1 MLSDRERQQL
11 ADIEQALVAGDRR
24 LAAAFRSGAP
34 PAGPRWPVRALLG
47 FGAFLLVVALLTGAD
62 GLFLQGLLCLGGG
75 FAWRR
80 WRSARSRDADGS
92 PVSGP
97 ARGARP
103 DGRPPPGWFRPV

>member
-1 MLSDRERQQL
+1 MLSDRERKQL

-24 LAAAFRSGAP
+24 LAATFRSGAP
-34 PAGPRWPVRALLG
+34 PTERRWPVRALLG
-47 FGAFLLVVALLTGAD
+47 FGVLLLVVALLTGAD

-80 WRSARSRDADGS
+80 WRAARSRDATASTVAD
-92 PVSGP
+92 P

-103 DGRPPPGWFRPV
+103 DGTPPGWFRPV

>member
-11 ADIEQALVAGDRR
+11 ADIERGLVAGDRR
-24 LAAAFRSGAP
+24 LATTFRSGAP
-34 PAGPRWPVRALLG
+34 PAERRWPVRALLG

-80 WRSARSRDADGS
+80 WRTARSRDADRS
-92 PVSGP
+92 PVADP
-97 ARGARP
+97 TRGARP
-103 DGRPPPGWFRPV
+103 DGTPPGWFRPV